1 MLITALSRAWWA
13 RPTRADLTFL
23 VRALTAAILGLLLAA
38 TAQAGARSDYLL
50 HCGGCHLENGA
61 GNPPEVPDLRRDF
74 DWLAGSV
81 EGRSY
86 LTRVPG
92 ASQVPVSDARLA
104 SIFNWILQTYYPDGG
119 RVQSFTG
126 AEVGRTRGQ
135 PLYDPLA
142 ARAEI
147 AARQA
152 MAGNERS
159 PGS

>member
-1 MLITALSRAWWA
+1 M
-13 RPTRADLTFL
+13 
-23 VRALTAAILGLLLAA
+23 LGLLLAA

-61 GNPPEVPDLRRDF
+61 GNPPEVPDLRRDI
-74 DWLAGSV
+74 DWLASSI

-92 ASQVPVSDARLA
+92 ASQVPISDTRLA
-104 SIFNWILQTYYPDGG
+104 GVFNWILTTYYPDSAAV
-119 RVQSFTG
+119 RRFTG
-126 AEVGRTRGQ
+126 REIGRTRGE

-142 ARAEI
+142 ARA
-147 AARQA
+147 ALVAREA
-152 MAGNERS
+152 TAGNERL